1 MRIDILTLFPGIFDG
16 PFSQSIIKRAVESR
30 LAEINI
36 HNIRDYATDKHRR
49 VDDYSYGGGAGM
61 VMMVEPVAR
70 CIEKLKSERVYDDVI
85 FMTPDG
91 EPYKQTIANQLST
104 KKNIIFDNRG
114 VI

>member
-1 MRIDILTLFPGIFDG
+1 
-16 PFSQSIIKRAVESR
+16 
-30 LAEINI
+30 
-36 HNIRDYATDKHRR
+36 
-49 VDDYSYGGGAGM
+49 M